1 METSRGN
8 FLAAEKY
15 GLTNLDPQSLRNP
28 ERLGGDLGAQ
38 GSNEAA
44 NRPCTR
50 GVLRLDTTLG
60 AHQEWFAPLRLACQ
74 RPRHG
79 AVDT

>member
-28 ERLGGDLGAQ
+28 ERLL
-38 GSNEAA
+38 
-44 NRPCTR
+44 
-50 GVLRLDTTLG
+50 
-60 AHQEWFAPLRLACQ
+60 
-74 RPRHG
+74 
-79 AVDT
+79 